1 MLKINTK
8 APQFSALDQSN
19 KPRELSDFS
28 GKYIILYFYPKDNT
42 PGCTIE
48 ACNLRD
54 KYTDLK
60 KKAIIIG
67 VSADSVDIH
76 KMFAE
81 KYHLPFILLADTN
94 KEIINSYNAS
104 GIFTKRI
111 TYIIDP
117 TSIIIKVYPNVS
129 PSTHA
134 NEIVRDLENLT

>member
-1 MLKINTK
+1 MLEIHSL
-8 APQFSALDQSN
+8 APHFSALDQNGKTRSLAN
-19 KPRELSDFS
+19 YV
-28 GKYIILYFYPKDNT
+28 GKYVVLFFYPKDNT
-42 PGCTIE
+42 FGCTIE

-60 KKAIIIG
+60 KKTIIIG
-67 VSADSVDIH
+67 VSADSVDSY

-94 KEIINSYNAS
+94 KEIINSYNAES
-104 GIFTKRI
+104 MFTKRI

-117 TSIIIKVYPNVS
+117 TGIIIKVYPNVT